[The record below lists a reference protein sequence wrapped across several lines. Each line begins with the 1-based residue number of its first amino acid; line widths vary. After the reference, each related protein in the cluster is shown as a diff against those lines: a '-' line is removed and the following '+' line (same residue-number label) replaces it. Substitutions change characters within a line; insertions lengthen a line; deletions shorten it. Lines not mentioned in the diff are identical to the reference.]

1 MVIEH
6 LLRLDNNVTTGEDTN
21 VRENARE
28 DGEVKSEEIM
38 TQIRVLD
45 GRQGLQVCSVLSSG
59 LNSGRNIL
67 TI

>member
-45 GRQGLQVCSVLSSG
+45 DRQGLQVCSVLSSG